1 MGDKKETPADFD
13 ADVAED
19 IEIEFVDDDTG
30 ADVPLESVAKES
42 PSQGLETVVR
52 DAPPRGLEAVELG
65 PSVEIEIER
74 LESELDELRDIH
86 LRKLAEFDNFR
97 KRTDRERVEIKR
109 HANEELVREILPVL
123 DNFERALEHRAES
136 DVGAFREGVEMIA
149 KQLWDTLER
158 QGVEVIDP
166 MGEQFSPEYHEAVHR
181 IEDESL
187 EPGTVASVLAK
198 GYVCNGRLV
207 RPAMVGVVSD
217 MPKPT
222 EPPADSSNGGVDE

>member
-1 MGDKKETPADFD
+1 MGENNETPADVT
-13 ADVAED
+13 ADVSED
-19 IEIEFVDDDTG
+19 NEIEFVDDDT
-30 ADVPLESVAKES
+30 DVDDSDEPSTQSS
-42 PSQGLETVVR
+42 PEK
-52 DAPPRGLEAVELG
+52 GLEAVDLG

-74 LESELDELRDIH
+74 LESEIDELRDIH

-109 HANEELVREILPVL
+109 HANEELVRELLPVL
-123 DNFERALEHRAES
+123 DNFERALEHRSET
-136 DVGAFREGVEMIA
+136 DVGAFHEGVEMIA

-158 QGVEVIDP
+158 QGVKIIDP
-166 MGEQFSPEYHEAVHR
+166 MGEPFSPEFHEAVHR

-207 RPAMVGVVSD
+207 RPAMVGVVSE
-217 MPKPT
+217 PPQPT
-222 EPPADSSNGGVDE
+222 EPSADSSNGGVDD